1 MSQKFKIMENKTEH
15 IIRLYSNK
23 KKTVLMLIGSLLFV
37 TGGIFFVMH
46 PESFDGEPLITRMIG
61 ILCILFF
68 GFAAIVFVRYLISN
82 RLLLEI
88 TDQGLHIGDIHKTFI
103 EWQDISGFKEIAIYS
118 TPIIIILI
126 KNSKAV
132 IDDEPNMIKKKMMQF
147 NMNYGS
153 PYNLSS
159 GNMAIRHK
167 ELFRLL
173 NEKLIKY
180 SNNNE

>member
-23 KKTVLMLIGSLLFV
+23 KKTLLMLIGSLLFV
-37 TGGIFFVMH
+37 AGGIFFVMH

-88 TDQGLHIGDIHKTFI
+88 TDQGLHIVDIHKTFI
-103 EWQDISGFKEIAIYS
+103 EWQDISGFKEIAIYRS
-118 TPIIIILI
+118 E
-126 KNSKAV
+126 
-132 IDDEPNMIKKKMMQF
+132 EPVQ
-147 NMNYGS
+147 
-153 PYNLSS
+153 
-159 GNMAIRHK
+159 
-167 ELFRLL
+167 
-173 NEKLIKY
+173 
-180 SNNNE
+180 

>member
-1 MSQKFKIMENKTEH
+1 MENKTEH

-23 KKTVLMLIGSLLFV
+23 KKTLLMLIGSLLFV
-37 TGGIFFVMH
+37 AGGIFFVMH
-46 PESFDGEPLITRMIG
+46 PESFDGEPLITRMID

-68 GFAAIVFVRYLISN
+68 CFAAIVFVRYLISN

-88 TDQGLHIGDIHKTFI
+88 TDQGLHIVDIHKTFI

>member
-1 MSQKFKIMENKTEH
+1 MENKTEH

-23 KKTVLMLIGSLLFV
+23 KKTLLMLIGSLLFV
-37 TGGIFFVMH
+37 AGGIFFVMH

-68 GFAAIVFVRYLISN
+68 CFAAIVFVRYLISN

-88 TDQGLHIGDIHKTFI
+88 TDQGLHIVDIHKTFI

-126 KNSKAV
+126 KNSKPV

>member
-1 MSQKFKIMENKTEH
+1 MENKSEH

-23 KKTVLMLIGSLLFV
+23 KKAVLILIGSLLFV
-37 TGGIFFVMH
+37 AGGIFFVMH
-46 PESFDGEPLITRMIG
+46 PESFDKEPLITRMIG

-68 GFAAIVFVRYLISN
+68 GLAAIVSVRFLISN

-88 TDQGLHIGDIHKTFI
+88 TNQGLHIGDIHKTFI
-103 EWQDISGFKEIAIYS
+103 GWQDISGFKEIAIYS
-118 TPIIIILI
+118 TPIIVILI

-159 GNMAIRHK
+159 GNMRIRHK

-173 NEKLIKY
+173 NENLMKY
-180 SNNNE
+180 YNNNM

>member
-23 KKTVLMLIGSLLFV
+23 KKTLLMLIGSLLFV
-37 TGGIFFVMH
+37 AGGIFFVMH

-153 PYNLSS
+153 PYNLNS

>member
-1 MSQKFKIMENKTEH
+1 MENKSEH

-23 KKTVLMLIGSLLFV
+23 KKAVLMLIGSLLFV
-37 TGGIFFVMH
+37 AGGIFFIMH
-46 PESFDGEPLITRMIG
+46 PESFDKEPLITRMIG

-68 GFAAIVFVRYLISN
+68 GLAAIVSVRFLISN

-88 TDQGLHIGDIHKTFI
+88 TNQGLHIGDIHKTFI
-103 EWQDISGFKEIAIYS
+103 GWQDISGFKEIAIYS
-118 TPIIIILI
+118 TPIIVILI

-132 IDDEPNMIKKKMMQF
+132 IDDEPNIIKKKMMQF

-159 GNMAIRHK
+159 GNMRIRHK

-173 NEKLIKY
+173 NENLMKY
-180 SNNNE
+180 SNNNM

>member
-1 MSQKFKIMENKTEH
+1 MENKSEN

-23 KKTVLMLIGSLLFV
+23 KKTVFMLIGSLLFV
-37 TGGIFFVMH
+37 AGGIFFVMH
-46 PESFDGEPLITRMIG
+46 AESFDREPLITRMIG

-68 GFAAIVFVRYLISN
+68 GLATIVFVRYLISS

-103 EWQDISGFKEIAIYS
+103 GWQDISGFKEIAIYS
-118 TPIIIILI
+118 TPIIVILI

-132 IDDEPNMIKKKMMQF
+132 IDDEPNMIKKKIMQF

-159 GNMAIRHK
+159 GNMHIRHK

-173 NEKLIKY
+173 NENLMKY
-180 SNNNE
+180 SNNNM

>member
-1 MSQKFKIMENKTEH
+1 MENKTEH

-37 TGGIFFVMH
+37 AGGIFFVMH

-68 GFAAIVFVRYLISN
+68 GFAAIVFVQYLISN

-103 EWQDISGFKEIAIYS
+103 EWQNISGFKEIVIYS

-132 IDDEPNMIKKKMMQF
+132 IDDEPNMIKKKIMQF

-180 SNNNE
+180 SNNNV